1 MLLSLPEFEGKK
13 LKQEIITRLEQI
25 LTKDRIRQ
33 NEPMKNH
40 TTFRVGGPA
49 DIFLTPSAE
58 ELPAVLS
65 VCREEQ
71 MPVTVIGNGS
81 NLLVGD
87 QGIRGVVICIGFGMR
102 GIRVD
107 GEKIFLEA
115 GVTLAAAAQQAAKAG
130 LTGLEFASGI
140 PGTFGGAVVMNAGA
154 YGGEMKDVIVSVRV
168 ISEDGEII
176 TLSKEELDLSYR
188 HSVIPERGYLVIDGE
203 LLLTREKD
211 PDQITERMEEL
222 KKKRIEKQPLEYP
235 SAGSTF
241 KRPEGYFAGK
251 LIMDA
256 GLRGFSVGGAA
267 VSEKHCGFVINKG
280 NATAA
285 DICALMDEVTR
296 IVKEK
301 YAVTLEPEVKKV
313 GEF

>member
-1 MLLSLPEFEGKK
+1 M
-13 LKQEIITRLEQI
+13 KQEIITRLEQI

-130 LTGLEFASGI
+130 LTGLEFASGL

-168 ISEDGEII
+168 ISEDGEIL

>member
-1 MLLSLPEFEGKK
+1 
-13 LKQEIITRLEQI
+13 
-25 LTKDRIRQ
+25 
-33 NEPMKNH
+33 MKNH

-58 ELPAVLS
+58 ELPTVLS

-168 ISEDGEII
+168 ISEDGEIL

-203 LLLTREKD
+203 LLLTREKN

>member
-1 MLLSLPEFEGKK
+1 M
-13 LKQEIITRLEQI
+13 KQEIITRLEQI

-65 VCREEQ
+65 VCREEHV
-71 MPVTVIGNGS
+71 PVTVIGNGS

-140 PGTFGGAVVMNAGA
+140 PGTFGGAIVMNAGA

-168 ISEDGEII
+168 ISEDGEIL

-251 LIMDA
+251 LIMDT
-256 GLRGFSVGGAA
+256 GLRGFSVGGAK
-267 VSEKHCGFVINKG
+267 VSEKHCGFVVNTGKASATDVADVIAEVQEKVKNKFG
-280 NATAA
+280 
-285 DICALMDEVTR
+285 VS
-296 IVKEK
+296 
-301 YAVTLEPEVKKV
+301 LEREIIYL
-313 GEF
+313 GDF

>member
-1 MLLSLPEFEGKK
+1 M
-13 LKQEIITRLEQI
+13 KQEIITRLEQI

-58 ELPAVLS
+58 ELPTVLS

-168 ISEDGEII
+168 ISEDGEIL

-203 LLLTREKD
+203 LLLTREKN

>member
-1 MLLSLPEFEGKK
+1 
-13 LKQEIITRLEQI
+13 
-25 LTKDRIRQ
+25 
-33 NEPMKNH
+33 
-40 TTFRVGGPA
+40 
-49 DIFLTPSAE
+49 
-58 ELPAVLS
+58 
-65 VCREEQ
+65 
-71 MPVTVIGNGS
+71 
-81 NLLVGD
+81 
-87 QGIRGVVICIGFGMR
+87 
-102 GIRVD
+102 
-107 GEKIFLEA
+107 
-115 GVTLAAAAQQAAKAG
+115 
-130 LTGLEFASGI
+130 
-140 PGTFGGAVVMNAGA
+140 MNAGA

-168 ISEDGEII
+168 ISEDGEIL

-267 VSEKHCGFVINKG
+267 VSEKHCGFVINTG
-280 NATAA
+280 DATAE
-285 DICALMDEVTR
+285 DVTELIR
-296 IVKEK
+296 QVAERVK
-301 YAVTLEPEVKKV
+301 AQSGVTLEPEVKLL

>member
-1 MLLSLPEFEGKK
+1 M
-13 LKQEIITRLEQI
+13 KQEIITRLEQI

-65 VCREEQ
+65 VCREERV
-71 MPVTVIGNGS
+71 PVMVIGNGS

-87 QGIRGVVICIGFGMR
+87 KGIRGVVICIGSGMR

-168 ISEDGEII
+168 ISEDGEIF

>member
-1 MLLSLPEFEGKK
+1 M
-13 LKQEIITRLEQI
+13 KQEIITRLEQI

-168 ISEDGEII
+168 ISEDGEIL

-203 LLLTREKD
+203 LLLTREKN

-251 LIMDA
+251 LIRDA

>member
-1 MLLSLPEFEGKK
+1 M
-13 LKQEIITRLEQI
+13 KQEIITRLEQI

-140 PGTFGGAVVMNAGA
+140 PGTFGGAVFMNAGA

-168 ISEDGEII
+168 ISEDGEIL

>member
-1 MLLSLPEFEGKK
+1 M
-13 LKQEIITRLEQI
+13 KQEIITRLEQI

-40 TTFRVGGPA
+40 TTFRVGGLA

-168 ISEDGEII
+168 ISEDGEIL

>member
-1 MLLSLPEFEGKK
+1 M
-13 LKQEIITRLEQI
+13 
-25 LTKDRIRQ
+25 
-33 NEPMKNH
+33 
-40 TTFRVGGPA
+40 
-49 DIFLTPSAE
+49 
-58 ELPAVLS
+58 LS
-65 VCREEQ
+65 VCGEEQ
-71 MPVTVIGNGS
+71 VPVTVIGNGS

-87 QGIRGVVICIGFGMR
+87 QGIRGVVICIGSGMR

-115 GVTLAAAAQQAAKAG
+115 GVTLAAAAKQAAKAG

-168 ISEDGEII
+168 ISEDGEIL

>member
-1 MLLSLPEFEGKK
+1 M
-13 LKQEIITRLEQI
+13 KQEIITRLEQI

-115 GVTLAAAAQQAAKAG
+115 GVTLAAVAQQAAKAG

-168 ISEDGEII
+168 ISEDGEIL

-267 VSEKHCGFVINKG
+267 VSEKHCGFVINTG
-280 NATAA
+280 DATAE
-285 DICALMDEVTR
+285 DVTELIR
-296 IVKEK
+296 QVAERVK
-301 YAVTLEPEVKKV
+301 AQSGVTLEPEVKLL

>member
-1 MLLSLPEFEGKK
+1 M
-13 LKQEIITRLEQI
+13 KQEIITRLEQI

-58 ELPAVLS
+58 ELPTVLS

-168 ISEDGEII
+168 ISEDGEIL

-203 LLLTREKD
+203 LLLTREKN

-251 LIMDA
+251 LILDA

-267 VSEKHCGFVINKG
+267 VSEKHCGFVINQG

>member
-1 MLLSLPEFEGKK
+1 M
-13 LKQEIITRLEQI
+13 KQEIITRLEQI

-65 VCREEQ
+65 VCREEHV
-71 MPVTVIGNGS
+71 PVTVIGNGS

-140 PGTFGGAVVMNAGA
+140 PGTFGGAIVMNAGA

-168 ISEDGEII
+168 ISEDGEIL

>member
-1 MLLSLPEFEGKK
+1 M
-13 LKQEIITRLEQI
+13 KQEIITRLEQI

-115 GVTLAAAAQQAAKAG
+115 GVTLAVAAQQAAKAG

-168 ISEDGEII
+168 ISEDGEIL

>member
-1 MLLSLPEFEGKK
+1 M
-13 LKQEIITRLEQI
+13 KQEIITRLEQI

-58 ELPAVLS
+58 ELPTVLS

-87 QGIRGVVICIGFGMR
+87 QGIRGVVICIGSGMR

-130 LTGLEFASGI
+130 LAGLEFASGI

-168 ISEDGEII
+168 ISEDGEIL